1 MDPSTAIQEIQLISL
16 LLIAVTV
23 AVITKYI
30 RVPYTISLV
39 LVGLLVGTSRI
50 MEGIE
55 LSEEIIFYVFL
66 PPLLFE
72 GALRMDFQHLKENAK
87 SVAFLAIPGVI
98 VSVAIIG
105 SIIHYALGLS
115 FPISLLFAALI
126 TPTDPVSVL
135 ALFRKLG
142 APTRLST
149 ILEGESVFNDGTGI
163 VVFGIILSM
172 IATGEIDFVK
182 GGIDFIFVGFGGAL
196 IGLVMGYATY
206 KVLRH
211 IDDHL
216 IEVTI
221 TLILAFSV
229 FLIAEQLGVS
239 GVIGVVFA
247 GLVIGNYGQLLSMS
261 PTTRVALVTV
271 WDFVVFIV
279 NSLVFLLIGNEIHIE
294 GLISFLGE
302 ISIAIAA
309 VLIARILVVYPVFG
323 IINFRVRDRIP
334 LKWQHVISWGGLHG
348 TIPIALVL
356 GLPKAF
362 PDREL
367 IVTMTFG
374 VVLFSLVVQGLTLG
388 PLISR
393 FKIITV
399 SQKEREY
406 EEKLGRA
413 IAIKAAK
420 EEIKTMSQ
428 TGEISQTISNEFL
441 DKFEKQT
448 DELARDIA
456 ALVSD
461 YELLQKEERFLLK
474 RRVLQAKKSAI
485 QDALRRG
492 VISEHVT
499 RTLVE
504 EIDVELD
511 LLYHGEIKDEK
522 VR

>member
-1 MDPSTAIQEIQLISL
+1 MDPTAAIQEIQLISL

-50 MEGIE
+50 IEGVE
-55 LSEEIIFYVFL
+55 LSEEIIFYIFL

-72 GALRMDFQHLKENAK
+72 GALRMDFQHLKKNAK
-87 SVAFLAIPGVI
+87 SVALLAVPGVI
-98 VSVAIIG
+98 ISVAIIG
-105 SIIHYALGLS
+105 SIIHYAIGIS

-163 VVFGIILSM
+163 VVFGIISGMVL
-172 IATGEIDFVK
+172 TGEIDFIK
-182 GGIDFIFVGFGGAL
+182 GGIDFIFVCFGGAL
-196 IGLVMGYATY
+196 IGLVMGYITY
-206 KVLRH
+206 KVLGY

-229 FLIAEQLGVS
+229 FLIAEQLHVS

-271 WDFVVFIV
+271 WEFVVFIV
-279 NSLVFLLIGNEIHIE
+279 NSLVFLLIGNEIHI
-294 GLISFLGE
+294 GKLISSFGA

-309 VLIARILVVYPVFG
+309 VLIARILVVYPIFG
-323 IINFRVRDRIP
+323 ILNLRTRDRIP
-334 LKWQHVISWGGLHG
+334 LKWQHIISWGGLHG

-356 GLPKAF
+356 GLSKTL

-374 VVLFSLVVQGLTLG
+374 VVLFSLVVQGLSLS

-393 FKIITV
+393 FKIITM

-420 EEIKTMSQ
+420 EEIRTMSQ
-428 TGEISQTISNEFL
+428 TGEISRTIYNEFL
-441 DKFEKQT
+441 DKYEKQT
-448 DELARDIA
+448 EDLAGEIA

-461 YELLQKEERFLLK
+461 HELLQKEERFSLK
-474 RRVLQAKKSAI
+474 RRALLAKKSAI
-485 QDALRRG
+485 RDALRRG
-492 VISEHVT
+492 VISEHVA
-499 RTLVE
+499 RSLAE
-504 EIDVELD
+504 EIDMDLD
-511 LLYHGEIKDEK
+511 LLYQGEIKNGEDE
-522 VR
+522 